1 MVFTPLVRTA
11 KRTRV
16 EVPPAIVWFRQDLRL
31 ADNPALQAAC
41 RRGGA
46 VVPVF
51 VWAPA
56 EEGAWPPGSASR
68 WWLHQSLAQ
77 LAEEVRAAGAELV
90 IRQGSS
96 LAELQSVAKATGAE
110 AVFWNRRYEPA
121 IVARDRDIEQAL
133 RAAGLHTESYN
144 ASLICEPWTIQNKAG
159 RPFQVFTPFWRTC
172 LATAEP
178 AEPLPAPRRFAV
190 TSIQPASLPLAAL
203 ELETELNWTAGL
215 RASSHPGSAGARTEL
230 QRFLRDGVMGYAEG
244 RNRPDLIGTSRLS
257 PHLHFGEI
265 SPRQV
270 WQATKHHAES
280 QSIPAA
286 DWRRWQF
293 LTEIGW
299 REFAHHLIFHFPH
312 TPEQPL
318 RSEFARFPWRKSPAW
333 LRAWQRGR
341 TGYPLVDAGMRELWS
356 TGWMH
361 NRVRMVAASFLVKNL
376 LLPWQEGTR
385 WFWDTLVDADLA
397 NNTLGWQWTAGCG
410 ADAAPYF
417 RIFNP
422 VSQGK
427 KFDPK
432 GDYIRRWVPELARLP
447 GAWIHQPW
455 QAPPAALAAASV
467 ELDHTYPRPIVSH
480 LISREVALE
489 AYQQVRRGGFA
500 SLEGCDSL

>member
-1 MVFTPLVRTA
+1 MVSTPSV
-11 KRTRV
+11 RV
-16 EVPPAIVWFRQDLRL
+16 EKHNHGGTPPAIVWLRQDLRL
-31 ADNPALQAAC
+31 ADNPALLSAC
-41 RRGGA
+41 RRGGP

-51 VWAPA
+51 IWAPE
-56 EEGAWPPGSASR
+56 EEGDRPPGSASR

-77 LAEEVRAAGAELV
+77 LAEDFRAAGTELL

-96 LAELQSVAKATGAE
+96 LAELLSVAKATGAD

-121 IVARDRDIEQAL
+121 SIARDRKVEAAL
-133 RAAGLHTESYN
+133 RAAGLHTEECN
-144 ASLICEPWTIQNKAG
+144 AALLYEPWTIRNKAG

-172 LATAEP
+172 LASAEP
-178 AEPLPAPRRFAV
+178 AEPLPAPCPLAAPP
-190 TSIQPASLPLAAL
+190 QKPASLPLAAL
-203 ELETELNWTAGL
+203 ELEPKRDWAAGL
-215 RASSHPGSAGARTEL
+215 RAAWHPGSAGAQAEL
-230 QRFLRDGVMGYAEG
+230 RRFLREGILTYTDG
-244 RNRPDLIGTSRLS
+244 RNRPDLVGTSRLS

-270 WQATKHHAES
+270 WHAVRLFAES

-286 DWRRWQF
+286 VWRKWQF
-293 LTEIGW
+293 LTELGW
-299 REFAHHLIFHFPH
+299 REFAHHLLSHFPH

-318 RSEFARFPWRKSPAW
+318 RSSFARFPWRKNPAW
-333 LRAWQRGR
+333 LRAWQRGQ

-361 NRVRMVAASFLVKNL
+361 NRVRMVVASFLVKNL
-376 LLPWQEGTR
+376 LVPWQEGAR

-410 ADAAPYF
+410 ADAAPFF

-422 VSQGK
+422 VSQGE

-432 GDYIRRWVPELARLP
+432 GSYVRRWVPELARLP
-447 GAWIHQPW
+447 DAWIHQPW
-455 QAPPAALAAASV
+455 QAPPAMLTAAGV
-467 ELDHTYPRPIVSH
+467 ELGRTYPRPLVSH

-489 AYQQVRRGGFA
+489 AYRGIT
-500 SLEGCDSL
+500 L